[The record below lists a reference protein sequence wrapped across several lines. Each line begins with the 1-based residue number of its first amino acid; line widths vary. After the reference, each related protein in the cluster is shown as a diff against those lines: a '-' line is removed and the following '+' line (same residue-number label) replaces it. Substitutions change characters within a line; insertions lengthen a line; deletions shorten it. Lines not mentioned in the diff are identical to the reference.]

1 MFRGQFKPGA
11 ETSTKQI
18 STKKISRGAARAK
31 CSTARGWGACL
42 RKRQSGGLAA
52 HGHRPLASIRAQQD
66 RRHGGAQAGLL
77 ATHLAVLRD
86 LHLLPLRHLGDVEVA
101 LWDPQQKRDTR
112 KHQKKIKA
120 TENKKHSLKFVFV
133 IISEFKRRHYIP
145 NSVRYGVHMA

>member
-1 MFRGQFKPGA
+1 MPE
-11 ETSTKQI
+11 ETPVRRSCSTWASASGVDQ
-18 STKKISRGAARAK
+18 SAARPQAW
-31 CSTARGWGACL
+31 RGPG
-42 RKRQSGGLAA
+42 
-52 HGHRPLASIRAQQD
+52 
-66 RRHGGAQAGLL
+66 GLL